1 MHCFSLPSCGDFQ
14 SINGLIMTCMSKYT
28 RGEKREKLKNV
39 VSPEGDFLVVWRALW
54 LGALMG

>member
-1 MHCFSLPSCGDFQ
+1 
-14 SINGLIMTCMSKYT
+14 MTCMSKYT
-28 RGEKREKLKNV
+28 RGEKREKLRNV